1 MSKNILL
8 VHFPV
13 AIANIQNLI
22 IYHDSEFIQFM
33 ILEAE
38 CLKIGQLQLWGEE
51 GVCYIVTWQKSRAS
65 GYSKKGQNG

>member
-38 CLKIGQLQLWGEE
+38 CQDWAAAVMG
-51 GVCYIVTWQKSRAS
+51 
-65 GYSKKGQNG
+65 

>member
-51 GVCYIVTWQKSRAS
+51 GVCYIVTRQKSRAS
-65 GYSKKGQNG
+65 GYSKKG